1 MKERYDLIMKNEKP
15 KKPLFNIN
23 TTAIKNVL
31 KSEEVRKAAK
41 DVLKAAKGVRD
52 SFDINK

>member
-1 MKERYDLIMKNEKP
+1 MNHEKP

-31 KSEEVRKAAK
+31 KSKEVRKAAK
-41 DVLKAAKGVRD
+41 ELVKATKELRDTFDV
-52 SFDINK
+52 NK

>member
-1 MKERYDLIMKNEKP
+1 MKKENTE
-15 KKPLFNIN
+15 KKPIFNIN

-31 KSEEVRKAAK
+31 KSKEVRKAAK

>member
-1 MKERYDLIMKNEKP
+1 MKNENTE
-15 KKPLFNIN
+15 KKSLFNIN

-31 KSEEVRKAAK
+31 KSKEVRKAAK